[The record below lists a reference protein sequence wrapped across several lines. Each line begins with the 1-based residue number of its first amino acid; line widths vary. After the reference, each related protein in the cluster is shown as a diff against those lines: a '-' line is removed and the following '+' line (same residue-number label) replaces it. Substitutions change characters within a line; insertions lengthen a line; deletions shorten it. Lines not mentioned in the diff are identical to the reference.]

1 MFIKIPLFTNFYC
14 ESVCVFLFV
23 ICRFKIDF
31 FEEHVVR
38 CLRKAKEMLNR
49 TFDSTFL
56 VMCDKKNAAESKVSV
71 FLYMYQHENRK
82 YAKT

>member
-14 ESVCVFLFV
+14 ESVFLFV

-31 FEEHVVR
+31 VEEHVVR
-38 CLRKAKEMLNR
+38 CLRKARKMLNR

-56 VMCDKKNAAESKVSV
+56 VMCDKRNAVESKVSV
-71 FLYMYQHENRK
+71 FLYMY
-82 YAKT
+82 